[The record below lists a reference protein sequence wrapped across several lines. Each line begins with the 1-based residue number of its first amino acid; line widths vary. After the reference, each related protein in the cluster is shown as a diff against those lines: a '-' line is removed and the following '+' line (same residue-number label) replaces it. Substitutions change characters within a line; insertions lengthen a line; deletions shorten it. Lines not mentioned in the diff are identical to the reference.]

1 MARTAVLVLLL
12 LAGCSKEEPPASVAK
27 PADPN
32 APEKVKLISKGSA
45 YSTSDYLVPGY
56 VTILDFYADW

>member
-1 MARTAVLVLLL
+1 MVLLLAL
-12 LAGCSKEEPPASVAK
+12 LAGCSKEEPAAVAPA

-32 APEKVKLISKGSA
+32 APEKIKLVSKGQA

>member
-1 MARTAVLVLLL
+1 MKRALLL
-12 LAGCSKEEPPASVAK
+12 ALVLAGCSKEEPTPAAAK
-27 PADPN
+27 PVDPN
-32 APEKVKLISKGSA
+32 APEKVLLISKGLT

>member
-1 MARTAVLVLLL
+1 MKRALLLAVL
-12 LAGCSKEEPPASVAK
+12 LAGCSKEEPTQAAK
-27 PADPN
+27 PVDPN
-32 APEKVKLISKGSA
+32 APEKVKLISKGQP